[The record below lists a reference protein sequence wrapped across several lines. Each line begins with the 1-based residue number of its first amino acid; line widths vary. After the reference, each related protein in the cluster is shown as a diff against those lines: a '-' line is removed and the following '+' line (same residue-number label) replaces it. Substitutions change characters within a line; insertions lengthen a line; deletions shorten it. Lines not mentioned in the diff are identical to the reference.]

1 MSDTNINSISL
12 PDLDMYFKAK
22 GKPAGYAPKDW
33 EIEQALSVLKTVET
47 DILKGHFSPK
57 KEADKLGTRTNPVTQ
72 DVLRTIEYGD
82 GSFKPYDVPT
92 IQTTDGF
99 QEVYQPGTTRGLTN
113 AVTSAPA
120 LGYAARLD
128 DMGGGAATIGQYGA
142 GPTPSPT
149 PAPQAAPTPNQQ
161 PMPQANQAVRVISP
175 DGRSGII
182 PATQVDQA
190 LKKGFRLAP

>member
-1 MSDTNINSISL
+1 
-12 PDLDMYFKAK
+12 MYFRSK
-22 GKPAGYAPKDW
+22 GKAEGYEPKDW

-47 DILKGHFSPK
+47 DILKNHFSPK

-120 LGYAARLD
+120 LGYASRLD
-128 DMGGGAATIGQYGA
+128 DMGGGGATIGQYGQTNA
-142 GPTPSPT
+142 PSPQQT
-149 PAPQAAPTPNQQ
+149 PMPSPAPAPS
-161 PMPQANQAVRVISP
+161 PMPQANQPVRVISP
-175 DGRSGII
+175 DGKSGII

-190 LKKGFRLAP
+190 LRQGFRLAI

>member
-1 MSDTNINSISL
+1 MSDTNTNSIRL
-12 PDLDMYFKAK
+12 PDLDAYFRAK
-22 GKPAGYAPKDW
+22 GKEPGYAPKDW
-33 EIEQALSVLKTVET
+33 EIEHALSVIKSVET
-47 DILKGHFSPK
+47 DLLKRFYEPK
-57 KEADKLGTRTNPVTQ
+57 KGADTLGTRTNPVTQ

-113 AVTSAPA
+113 AATGAAA

-142 GPTPSPT
+142 GPTPSPAPSPVPT
-149 PAPQAAPTPNQQ
+149 PATNNMPMQFRSAEEVKAAYRSNAISREQAVGIL
-161 PMPQANQAVRVISP
+161 ANQF
-175 DGRSGII
+175 GI
-182 PATQVDQA
+182 
-190 LKKGFRLAP
+190 R